1 MALDRCYESWFFYI
15 NRLHEPS
22 FLTADV
28 KCRVRTKNYFFLL
41 MDIKLG
47 LSSLPMRGSAVVS
60 LTNKNT

>member
-1 MALDRCYESWFFYI
+1 MLA
-15 NRLHEPS
+15 RLHEPS